1 MLRSRRLQ
9 LDLERELA
17 FHLQERA
24 EDLEQEGLGPAEAQ
38 RAARMTFGSFTAQVE
53 RTREM
58 DISLRME
65 SLARGFRY
73 ALRGMRKSPGFTAT
87 VILTLALGIGANSAV
102 FSAIDAV
109 LLRPLPFPSAAELT
123 RLAQTGPRVDQ
134 PFVAPVRLEDWN
146 RLNSTFAGITG
157 FYQEDASELSGA
169 LPERLKWALVAPRFL
184 QVMGVS
190 PALGRDFSPS
200 EEHFGGPDAVLIS
213 DRLWRRRFGAGPD
226 VLGKTLRI
234 GRRSLPI
241 IGVMPAAFRFP
252 DSGVDLWSVSAPDA
266 PFAQSRE
273 STWFTVMGR
282 MKPGVSIETARA
294 DLATVQA
301 NLGRQ
306 FPKTDARLAVS
317 VEPLKE
323 ISVAGV
329 RRSLWILF
337 GAVSLLL
344 LIACTNIAALLLSR
358 AAGRRHE
365 IAVRFSLGAS
375 RASVAGQL
383 LIEVLVLALAGAT
396 AGLLLAGAAA
406 GVFRA
411 LAKDLPRVDEIA
423 LDWRVV
429 AYSLA
434 CALAA
439 TVICGVL
446 PAIRA
451 TGGSLAGALG
461 QTSRTQVSGRGPL
474 HLALVGTQLALAVP
488 LLAGAGL
495 LLRSLHE
502 LGRVSPGFDPDNVL
516 TFHIS
521 TSWGETGDPKAS
533 SQFVDRILNGLRSIP
548 GVETAATTYW
558 LPGVPA
564 EYEVELKTSE
574 GRAEIEPKLRA
585 ESRFVGPEYFH
596 ALRIPLLAG
605 ELCRTDANTSAAMVN
620 RSFADTYLGGTAA
633 LGRHLSQPGNAYI
646 VPSEIRGIVGDVREI
661 GLDRP
666 PVPTVYWCSGG
677 AQPGTYFVVRSHNSL
692 PSLPRMVRHKVG
704 QLEPARSVYDFAL
717 LQERI
722 SDAFAE
728 NRLRTILLS
737 FFAATAIALANV
749 GLYGTLSYLVN
760 LRRREV
766 ALRLALGAARG
777 QVIRQFLWQAVRVSA
792 LGCAAGLGLALVFGR
807 LLARMLFGVAATDSV
822 TLAVVVAIV
831 LAVSIPA
838 SLVPAVQAAR
848 LEPSQMLREA

>member
-1 MLRSRRLQ
+1 
-9 LDLERELA
+9 
-17 FHLQERA
+17 
-24 EDLEQEGLGPAEAQ
+24 
-38 RAARMTFGSFTAQVE
+38 
-53 RTREM
+53 
-58 DISLRME
+58 
-65 SLARGFRY
+65 
-73 ALRGMRKSPGFTAT
+73 
-87 VILTLALGIGANSAV
+87 
-102 FSAIDAV
+102 
-109 LLRPLPFPSAAELT
+109 
-123 RLAQTGPRVDQ
+123 
-134 PFVAPVRLEDWN
+134 
-146 RLNSTFAGITG
+146 
-157 FYQEDASELSGA
+157 
-169 LPERLKWALVAPRFL
+169 
-184 QVMGVS
+184 
-190 PALGRDFSPS
+190 
-200 EEHFGGPDAVLIS
+200 
-213 DRLWRRRFGAGPD
+213 
-226 VLGKTLRI
+226 
-234 GRRSLPI
+234 
-241 IGVMPAAFRFP
+241 
-252 DSGVDLWSVSAPDA
+252 
-266 PFAQSRE
+266 
-273 STWFTVMGR
+273 
-282 MKPGVSIETARA
+282 
-294 DLATVQA
+294 
-301 NLGRQ
+301 
-306 FPKTDARLAVS
+306 
-317 VEPLKE
+317 
-323 ISVAGV
+323 
-329 RRSLWILF
+329 
-337 GAVSLLL
+337 
-344 LIACTNIAALLLSR
+344 
-358 AAGRRHE
+358 
-365 IAVRFSLGAS
+365 
-375 RASVAGQL
+375 VAGQL
-383 LIEVLVLALAGAT
+383 LIEVLVLALAGAA

-411 LAKDLPRVDEIA
+411 LARDLPRVEEIA

-461 QTSRTQVSGRGPL
+461 QTSRTQVSGRKQL
-474 HLALVGTQLALAVP
+474 HLALVGIQLALAVP

-495 LLRSLHE
+495 LLRSFHE

-533 SQFVDRILNGLRSIP
+533 AQLVDRILNGLRSIP

-574 GRAEIEPKLRA
+574 GRAETEPNLRA

-596 ALRIPLLAG
+596 ALRIPLVAG
-605 ELCRTDANTSAAMVN
+605 ELCRTDANTSAVMVN
-620 RSFADTYLGGTAA
+620 RSFADTYFGGTAA

-646 VPSEIRGIVGDVREI
+646 PPSEIRGIVGDAREI

-666 PVPTVYWCSGG
+666 TVPTVYWCNGG
-677 AQPGTYFVVRSHNSL
+677 SQPGTYFVVRSHNSL
-692 PSLPRMVRHKVG
+692 PSLPRMVRRKLSE
-704 QLEPARSVYDFAL
+704 LEPARSVYDFAL
-717 LQERI
+717 LQDRI

-766 ALRLALGAARG
+766 ALRLALGAVRG

-792 LGCAAGLGLALVFGR
+792 FGCATGLGLALVFGR
-807 LLARMLFGVAATDSV
+807 LLARMLFGVAATDSA
-822 TLAVVVAIV
+822 TLAAVVAIV

-838 SLVPAVQAAR
+838 SLVPAVRAAR